1 MCKLW
6 GNSYV
11 SSQGIFALPHNVS
24 WVVNSDLAFLP
35 FNRSLQLYSSNIN
48 WNIFS
53 ECILEFCKCRNI
65 LNAKTVFATKKS
77 YPGKRF
83 SSLNRFIT
91 FSWSTTTQLTK
102 ICSICVAIMIWK
114 CCFLVFSECSKAHFL
129 NVFLICEHLKG

>member
-65 LNAKTVFATKKS
+65 LNSLCYKKKLPRKKIQFVKQVYYIQLINYHPANKNMLYMCCYNDMKMLFLSVFWMFKS
-77 YPGKRF
+77 PF
-83 SSLNRFIT
+83 F
-91 FSWSTTTQLTK
+91 
-102 ICSICVAIMIWK
+102 K
-114 CCFLVFSECSKAHFL
+114 CF
-129 NVFLICEHLKG
+129 FLICEHLKG